1 MVRNLFIKRFGKLKF
16 IYIGATATMQMIA
29 FTERL
34 CQRISRLFGT
44 HGELTWDGGNTI
56 EHFDFLTQKRT
67 IYKEIDTSIGGLM
80 SGHGGADFFAMDSF
94 IRALAFDQPELIGT
108 GPNDSLT
115 SHILAFAAEKARKE
129 NRVCEIKEFL

>member
-1 MVRNLFIKRFGKLKF
+1 
-16 IYIGATATMQMIA
+16 MQMIA
-29 FTERL
+29 FSERR

-44 HGELTWDGGNTI
+44 HGELTWNGEDTV

-67 IYKEIDTSIGGLM
+67 IYDERDETGAGIM

-94 IRALAFDQPELIGT
+94 IRALAYDRPELIGT
-108 GPNDSLT
+108 GPNDSLR

-129 NRVCEIKEFL
+129 NRVCEMNEFF

>member
-1 MVRNLFIKRFGKLKF
+1 
-16 IYIGATATMQMIA
+16 MQMIA
-29 FTERL
+29 FSDRG
-34 CQRISRLFGT
+34 CRRISRLFGT
-44 HGELTWDGGNTI
+44 YGELTWTGEDTV

-67 IYKEIDTSIGGLM
+67 IYCERDESSAGIM

-108 GPNDSLT
+108 GPNDSLK

-129 NRVCEIKEFL
+129 NRVCEINEFL